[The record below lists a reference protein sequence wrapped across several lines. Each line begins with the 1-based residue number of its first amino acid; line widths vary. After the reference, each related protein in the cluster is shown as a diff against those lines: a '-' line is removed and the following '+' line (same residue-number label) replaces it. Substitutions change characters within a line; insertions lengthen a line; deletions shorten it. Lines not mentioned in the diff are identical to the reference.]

1 MALIN
6 NTMLKKLQLQEHV
19 ELVKE
24 NGLGFGKRFG
34 DNKNGVGFK
43 S

>member
-6 NTMLKKLQLQEHV
+6 NTMLKKLQLQKNV
-19 ELVKE
+19 ELVKD

-34 DNKNGVGFK
+34 G
-43 S
+43 